1 MYGESAG
8 CKAIAQILPGSQT
21 FPKFVAMKRLLCL
34 LTACLLSLTVSAQVT
49 IKHTSDSL
57 ANQLVER
64 HKKVNAAK
72 MSMTGFRVQLYF
84 GSERQKAN
92 EIRTDFLSQYSGT
105 GAYLLYQQPYF
116 KVRVGDFRTR
126 LEAQAFLKK
135 ISTVYTSA
143 FIVTDEVKLP
153 SLD

>member
-1 MYGESAG
+1 MDSESAG
-8 CKAIAQILPGSQT
+8 SKVVALMFRGSQT
-21 FPKFVAMKRLLCL
+21 FPNFGPMKRLLCL
-34 LTACLLSLTVSAQVT
+34 LTACFFGLTVSAQVT
-49 IKHTSDSL
+49 IKHTNDSL

-72 MSMTGFRVQLYF
+72 MSMSGFRVQLYF

-92 EIRTDFLSQYSGT
+92 EIRTDFLSQYPGT

-135 ISTVYTSA
+135 ISPVYSSA

>member
-1 MYGESAG
+1 MDSESVG
-8 CKAIAQILPGSQT
+8 SKVIALNLYCNQTLPNFG
-21 FPKFVAMKRLLCL
+21 PMKRLICL
-34 LTACLLSLTVSAQVT
+34 LTACLLSLAVSAQET

-72 MSMTGFRVQLYF
+72 MSMSGFRVQLYF